1 MLKST
6 NGLVLSDSQLVRIE
20 MKNTFSYR
28 IRHCQKTNKYYADI
42 LVETIPSI
50 ILRLIFRKRPRSFVW
65 KGIGGLGLTSLN
77 DDVCAFDTEE
87 HAIAC
92 ALNYKSKVKVP
103 VSETSIVKVEEL

>member
-1 MLKST
+1 MIKLP
-6 NGLVLSDSQLVRIE
+6 NGLVLNNSPLERTD

-28 IRHCQKTNKYYADI
+28 IRYSQETNKYYADI

-50 ILRLIFRKRPRSFVW
+50 ILRLIFRKRSRSFVW

-77 DDVCAFDTEE
+77 DDTCAFDTEE